1 MAVLSLQ
8 TFTSLVERMAAAVQG
23 SARSLVDLTVGSTL
37 RAILEASAAVGLWMQ
52 WIVLQVQALTRASTS
67 TGVDLDTWVADFG
80 LARLPAVAATGE
92 VTFARFSTTL
102 AALIP
107 VGAALKSADGTVSFA
122 VTADSTHADWT
133 AAQNG
138 YTLAAGV
145 ASIAVPVQAATAGV
159 TGNVLADTI
168 TLIASAIPSVDSV
181 TNENALTNGIDAEAD
196 EDLRARFRGYINSR
210 SRATP
215 VAVGVAVSSVQQGL
229 SYTIQ
234 ENVNAIGTYTPGT
247 FVVSFDDGS
256 GAPPDS
262 LLTAVTDAVQAVRP
276 IGSVAV
282 VQKADLLAANVSM
295 TITCATTAQKNA
307 AIPLVNAAIVAYI
320 GALGVGETLPYSRLA
335 MLAYGAD
342 SNVQNVTSI
351 TLNAGTSDLNPDD
364 DQVVRAGTITVN

>member
-1 MAVLSLQ
+1 MQLSLQ
-8 TFTSLVERMAAAVQG
+8 TFTTLVQNMAAAVQG
-23 SARSLVDLTVGSTL
+23 SARSLVDLTVGSVL
-37 RAILEASAAVGLWMQ
+37 RAILEASAGIGLWMQ
-52 WIVLQVQALTRASTS
+52 WLILQVQALTRASTS
-67 TGVDLDTWVADFG
+67 TGADLDTWVADFG

-92 VTFARFSTTL
+92 VTLARFSTTL

-107 VGAALKSADGTVSFA
+107 VGASLKSADGTVSFA
-122 VTADSTHADWT
+122 VTADSTHEDWS
-133 AAQNG
+133 ASQNG
-138 YTLAAGV
+138 YTLAAGT
-145 ASIAVPVQAATAGV
+145 ASITVPVQALTAGV

-181 TNENALTNGIDAEAD
+181 TNDNALVNGIDAEAD
-196 EDLRARFRGYINSR
+196 EDLRARFQGYINSR

-215 VAVGVAVSSVQQGL
+215 VAVGYAVSSVQQGL

-234 ENVNAIGTYTPGT
+234 ENEDATGAYTPGT

-262 LLTAVTDAVQAVRP
+262 LLDAVTEAVQAVRP

-295 TITCATTAQKNA
+295 TISCATTAQKNA
-307 AIPLVNAAIVAYI
+307 AIPLVNAAIAAYI

-335 MLAYGAD
+335 MLAYAAD
-342 SNVQNVTSI
+342 ANILNVTS
-351 TLNAGTSDLNPDD
+351 TLLNAGTADLNPDD